1 MKSKYAAI
9 LVTCS
14 SLMLGMTGTLP
25 AAAEELPV
33 ATFATEENNNQQ
45 TTQQSTPKTGE
56 NNSEIDEMLD
66 KIFSNE
72 EYVQRMF
79 DRIHQTYSKQNKGGK
94 GFRMQN
100 PQLKN
105 QANSGTQTAPESQT
119 APENQT
125 APESQTAPEN
135 QTAPESQTEPENQ
148 AAPESQTAPENQAV
162 PGGDSTLPV
171 PGNGQM
177 PRRHRRFG
185 NSQSPWEM
193 QSPQNGLLMS
203 ASSDAV

>member
-14 SLMLGMTGTLP
+14 SLMLGMTGTLL

-135 QTAPESQTEPENQ
+135 Q

>member
-1 MKSKYAAI
+1 MKSKHAAI
-9 LVTCS
+9 LVICS
-14 SLMLGMTGTLP
+14 SLMLGMTGSLP
-25 AAAEELPV
+25 VAAEELT
-33 ATFATEENNNQQ
+33 ATTLVTEESNNQQ
-45 TTQQSTPKTGE
+45 TTQLSTPETE
-56 NNSEIDEMLD
+56 INNSEIDDMLD

-79 DRIHQTYSKQNKGGK
+79 DRIHQTYGGQGKGGK

-100 PQLKN
+100 PQLN
-105 QANSGTQTAPESQT
+105 DQANPG
-119 APENQT
+119 NQT
-125 APESQTAPEN
+125 A
-135 QTAPESQTEPENQ
+135 
-148 AAPESQTAPENQAV
+148 
-162 PGGDSTLPV
+162 PGGDSTPLV
-171 PGNGQM
+171 HGNGQM

>member
-1 MKSKYAAI
+1 
-9 LVTCS
+9 
-14 SLMLGMTGTLP
+14 
-25 AAAEELPV
+25 
-33 ATFATEENNNQQ
+33 
-45 TTQQSTPKTGE
+45 
-56 NNSEIDEMLD
+56 MLD

-135 QTAPESQTEPENQ
+135 Q

>member
-14 SLMLGMTGTLP
+14 SLMLGMTGTLL

-100 PQLKN
+100 PQLN
-105 QANSGTQTAPESQT
+105 DQANPG
-119 APENQT
+119 NQT
-125 APESQTAPEN
+125 A
-135 QTAPESQTEPENQ
+135 
-148 AAPESQTAPENQAV
+148 
-162 PGGDSTLPV
+162 PGGDSTPLV
-171 PGNGQM
+171 HGNGQM
-177 PRRHRRFG
+177 PRRHQRSANNQSLG
-185 NSQSPWEM
+185 NTQI
-193 QSPQNGLLMS
+193 PQNGLTMTAPS
-203 ASSDAV
+203 EAA

>member
-14 SLMLGMTGTLP
+14 SLMLGMTGTLL

-119 APENQT
+119 APENQ
-125 APESQTAPEN
+125 
-135 QTAPESQTEPENQ
+135 